1 LVHDRDAQE
10 DRVRVLCFDL
20 DAERGDLAAQWRT
33 LVEATAQEEPQL
45 VVLPEMPFAPWL
57 AASPSADPAAWASA
71 VAAHDDW
78 LARFP
83 ELGTQ
88 LVVTTRPVIDDD
100 AIRGN
105 EALAWQADAGVVAT
119 RRKTFLPDEPGFYE
133 ASWYERGPVDFS
145 VVTTPLVR
153 LGMMVCTELWFPE
166 HGRVLGQQGAQI
178 IVVPRATPAS
188 SVERW
193 EAGARVLATISGAF
207 CLSVNRSGGHGAATF
222 AGGSVIVDPE
232 GDVLARTTPD
242 HPMAVADLDLELATR
257 ARATY
262 PRYVDASPR

>member
-1 LVHDRDAQE
+1 M
-10 DRVRVLCFDL
+10 RVLCFDL
-20 DAERGDLAAQWRT
+20 DAERGDLDVQWET
-33 LVEATAQEEPQL
+33 LVATTARDKPEL

-57 AASPSADPAAWASA
+57 AASPSADPSAWEAA

-78 LARFP
+78 LTRLS
-83 ELGTQ
+83 ELGAP
-88 LVVTTRPVIDDD
+88 LAVTTRPVIDGDGV
-100 AIRGN
+100 RGN
-105 EALAWQADAGVVAT
+105 EAIVWHEETGVVAT

-133 ASWYERGPVDFS
+133 ASWYERGPVDFP

-153 LGMMVCTELWFPE
+153 LGVMVCTELWFPE
-166 HGRVLGQQGAQI
+166 HGRALGHQGAQVI
-178 IVVPRATPAS
+178 AVPRATPAS

-193 EAGARVLATISGAF
+193 EAGARVLAMISGAF
-207 CLSVNRSGGHGAATF
+207 CLSVNRSGGRGAATF

-242 HPMAVADLDLELATR
+242 QPVAVADLDLELASR
-257 ARATY
+257 ARTTY